1 MSRSSKTAGTASV
14 TLSLVLGSGARVG
27 PGKIAL
33 LQSVRDTGSIA
44 AAARAMNMD
53 YKRAWLLIES
63 LNRAFDTPLVERVR
77 GGIRGGGA
85 VLTPFGLDVLTRYR
99 RLEVAAVRTAARDL
113 RTLARHALPEAGPK
127 V

>member
-1 MSRSSKTAGTASV
+1 
-14 TLSLVLGSGARVG
+14 
-27 PGKIAL
+27 
-33 LQSVRDTGSIA
+33 
-44 AAARAMNMD
+44 MNMD

-77 GGIRGGGA
+77 GGVRGGGA
-85 VLTPFGLDVLTRYR
+85 VLTPFGVDVLTRYR